1 MGLFLMH
8 FNVEFM
14 EPHHGVYLWVKTI
27 LCHLYHLL
35 HIRTIFQIK
44 GKKNLQIIEF
54 LVPSSHT
61 AQYPENTVIT
71 LELMYCL
78 CYLYHP
84 LHASAH
90 APKSTSA
97 KTSHAPL
104 AQSYLLGISTF
115 AHDIL
120 CMSVIKERKPYR
132 KLCSLIFKIMQIIDL

>member
-1 MGLFLMH
+1 MSENNPVAFIPSAAYAH
-8 FNVEFM
+8 NFSN
-14 EPHHGVYLWVKTI
+14 K
-27 LCHLYHLL
+27 
-35 HIRTIFQIK
+35 R
-44 GKKNLQIIEF
+44 KKNLQIIEF

-61 AQYPENTVIT
+61 AQYPENTMIT

-104 AQSYLLGISTF
+104 AQSILSIGRCSKRGTSLGISTF
-115 AHDIL
+115 AHEIL